1 MKIWT
6 NWSVFMYKTLI
17 FLIVLAFNFVLLPQT
32 APADE
37 ADAPAEKSEA
47 ETAEKPETA
56 TQVQEEAA
64 QEESAAATEE
74 TEKAEENSPEEPAK
88 TGSEETGGTAENT
101 AENGENP
108 EQEGE
113 NQDGQEFVAE
123 EEPADTP
130 LVKIQQGKPVKFFEL
145 YGYFNV
151 ANTFSYNMKLSGNNP
166 YMADRN
172 TIKNVTTDSTTGEK
186 ITKEAN
192 EHVLNW
198 AWLKLHLEPVIN
210 IAETMEIHTKLSI
223 FGNTAMGADNYDFD
237 KKENGLLRDAQLSTS
252 ANIVFEGLW
261 GVFDTPIGQLKVGRM
276 PFSWGLGILYSDGN
290 KFNTLSSGNYLDRL
304 QLTIPIMGFKIIPAF
319 DLASTGL
326 LDKYHDYFIDAS
338 QKDDGF
344 NVSLMFTMQEDD
356 PAVLENKIL
365 NEKTVVEVGAMVM
378 FSWKNNSSGEWF
390 KSEEDAYVVP
400 TDDKFVDPDT
410 VYAYTGQGAKLWKLD
425 AWLNLHYKIFSFKTE
440 LAFLTG
446 NIGKVRLED
455 GRDKSVKAQM
465 VGWAADL
472 GFRVIP
478 KKFHIGLLTGI
489 ASPDDADNVQGDSWN
504 TPGNSINNSSTRSDH
519 TVENFRFNKDY
530 NFNSALWNQFLG
542 RFTAGYYASLTAT
555 YFFLDDLKAYVGT
568 TYTMALKENNSL
580 GGKGL
585 PDALEPF
592 VGIDYANKS
601 GMRTGL
607 RYQIGI
613 PFSGL
618 DTDEHD
624 TSLFHYLN
632 VYLGV
637 VF

>member
-1 MKIWT
+1 MIF
-6 NWSVFMYKTLI
+6 VFS
-17 FLIVLAFNFVLLPQT
+17 FPLLPQ
-32 APADE
+32 E
-37 ADAPAEKSEA
+37 APAEGAEPSKAAEEPASEPSA
-47 ETAEKPETA
+47 EDKK
-56 TQVQEEAA
+56 VEEAPA
-64 QEESAAATEE
+64 EEQVPAE
-74 TEKAEENSPEEPAK
+74 TEKAEEPAEPEPEQN
-88 TGSEETGGTAENT
+88 ETPETPAEN
-101 AENGENP
+101 AETTEKD
-108 EQEGE
+108 EEL
-113 NQDGQEFVAE
+113 QDGQEFVAD
-123 EEPADTP
+123 EEPLTDAP
-130 LVKIQQGKPVKFFEL
+130 LVKIQQGKPVKYFEL

-166 YMADRN
+166 YMASRN
-172 TIKNVTTDSTTGEK
+172 TINNVSNDSTTGERVTSK
-186 ITKEAN
+186 TN

-198 AWLKLHLEPVIN
+198 AWMKLHLEPVIN

-223 FGNTAMGADNYDFD
+223 FGNTAMGADNYEFD
-237 KKENGLLRDAQLSTS
+237 KKENGLLRDAQLSNS
-252 ANIVFEGLW
+252 ASIVFEGLW

-276 PFSWGLGILYSDGN
+276 PFNWGLGILYNDGN

-378 FSWKNNSSGEWF
+378 FSWKGDTSGEWV
-390 KSEEDAYVVP
+390 KSDEKDGTVEP
-400 TDDKFVDPDT
+400 TGDHFVDPDK
-410 VYAYTGQGAKLWKLD
+410 VYAYTGQSAKLWKLD
-425 AWLNLHYKIFSFKTE
+425 AWLNLYYKFFAFKTE

-446 NIGKVRLED
+446 SLGKIRLED
-455 GRDKSVKAQM
+455 GRDKSVKTQM

-489 ASPDDADNVQGDSWN
+489 ASPDDADYVQGDSWN
-504 TPGNSINNSSTRSDH
+504 TPGNSVNNSSTKGDR

-542 RFTAGYYASLTAT
+542 RFTAGYYASLTLT
-555 YFFLDDLKAYVGT
+555 YFFLDDLKGYVGT
-568 TYTMALKENNSL
+568 TYSMALKENNSL

-585 PDALEPF
+585 PNAIEPF
-592 VGIDYANKS
+592 IGIDYSNKS

-607 RYQIGI
+607 RYQIGV

>member
-1 MKIWT
+1 
-6 NWSVFMYKTLI
+6 MYKTLI
-17 FLIVLAFNFVLLPQT
+17 FLMIFAFSFVLLPQT
-32 APADE
+32 APAEE
-37 ADAPAEKSEA
+37 AEAPAGKSEA

-56 TQVQEEAA
+56 APVAEDKA
-64 QEESAAATEE
+64 QEEPAAAAEE
-74 TEKAEENSPEEPAK
+74 TEKAEEASPEEPAK
-88 TGSEETGGTAENT
+88 TETETNETAET
-101 AENGENP
+101 AETPAENGENP
-108 EQEGE
+108 EQGEE
-113 NQDGQEFVAE
+113 NQEGQEFVAE

-186 ITKEAN
+186 ITKDAN

-390 KSEEDAYVVP
+390 KSEEDSYVVP

-446 NIGKVRLED
+446 SIGKVRLED
-455 GRDKSVKAQM
+455 GRDKSVKTQM
-465 VGWAADL
+465 VGWAADM

-489 ASPDDADNVQGDSWN
+489 ASPDDADYVQGDSWN
-504 TPGNSINNSSTRSDH
+504 TPGNSINNSSTKSDH

-568 TYTMALKENNSL
+568 TYSMALKENNSL

-585 PDALEPF
+585 PNAIEPF
-592 VGIDYANKS
+592 IGIDYANKS
-601 GMRTGL
+601 GMRLGT
-607 RYQIGI
+607 RYQIGV

>member
-1 MKIWT
+1 MPKIL
-6 NWSVFMYKTLI
+6 VFLTI
-17 FLIVLAFNFVLLPQT
+17 FIFSFALLPQET
-32 APADE
+32 APA
-37 ADAPAEKSEA
+37 
-47 ETAEKPETA
+47 
-56 TQVQEEAA
+56 
-64 QEESAAATEE
+64 EE
-74 TEKAEENSPEEPAK
+74 TEPDKAAEETASEQTAEEEKPADVAPSEEPAA
-88 TGSEETGGTAENT
+88 AENAPEKEAEPEKEPENNT
-101 AENGENP
+101 PETTETSAENAETP
-108 EQEGE
+108 EKEE
-113 NQDGQEFVAE
+113 ELQDGQEFIAE
-123 EEPADTP
+123 EEPTTDAP
-130 LVKIQQGKPVKFFEL
+130 LVKIQQGKPVKYFEL

-166 YMADRN
+166 YMASRN
-172 TIKNVTTDSTTGEK
+172 TINNVVTDETTGERV
-186 ITKEAN
+186 TRSTN

-223 FGNTAMGADNYDFD
+223 FGNTAMGADNYEFD

-304 QLTIPIMGFKIIPAF
+304 QLTIPVMGFKIIPAF

-378 FSWKNNSSGEWF
+378 FSWKNTSSGEWA
-390 KSEEDAYVVP
+390 KSDENGGDVEP
-400 TDDKFVDPDT
+400 TSDHFVDPDK

-425 AWLNLHYKIFSFKTE
+425 AWLNLHYKIFSLKTE

-446 NIGKVRLED
+446 TIGKIRLDD
-455 GRDKSVKAQM
+455 GREKSVKTQM

-489 ASPDDADNVQGDSWN
+489 ASPDDADYVQGDSWS
-504 TPGNSINNSSTRSDH
+504 TPGNSINNSSTKSDR

-530 NFNSALWNQFLG
+530 NFNSALWNNFLG

-555 YFFLDDLKAYVGT
+555 YFFLDSLKGYVGT
-568 TYTMALKENNSL
+568 TYSMALKENNSL

-585 PDALEPF
+585 PNAIEPF
-592 VGIDYANKS
+592 IGIDYANKS
-601 GMRTGL
+601 GMRLGT

>member
-1 MKIWT
+1 MPKIF
-6 NWSVFMYKTLI
+6 VFLTVFI
-17 FLIVLAFNFVLLPQT
+17 FSFALLPQ
-32 APADE
+32 E
-37 ADAPAEKSEA
+37 ASPEESESDKAAA
-47 ETAEKPETA
+47 ETAPEQTSEEEKPAEEA
-56 TQVQEEAA
+56 PSEEAA
-64 QEESAAATEE
+64 PESGQKEE
-74 TEKAEENSPEEPAK
+74 TENVPSESTGAEEKEEP
-88 TGSEETGGTAENT
+88 E
-101 AENGENP
+101 
-108 EQEGE
+108 
-113 NQDGQEFVAE
+113 QDGQEFVAD
-123 EEPADTP
+123 EEPLTDAP
-130 LVKIQQGKPVKFFEL
+130 LVKIQQGKPVKYFEL

-151 ANTFSYNMKLSGNNP
+151 ANTFSYNMKLNDNNP
-166 YMADRN
+166 YMASRN
-172 TIKNVTTDSTTGEK
+172 TINNVVTDETTGERVTRK
-186 ITKEAN
+186 TN

-223 FGNTAMGADNYDFD
+223 FGNTAMGADNYEFD
-237 KKENGLLRDAQLSTS
+237 RKENGLLRDAQLSTS

-290 KFNTLSSGNYLDRL
+290 KFNSLSTGNYLDRL

-378 FSWKNNSSGEWF
+378 FSWKNDSSGEWV
-390 KSEEDAYVVP
+390 KSDDQDGRVDP
-400 TDDKFVDPDT
+400 TSDHLIDPDT
-410 VYAYTGQGAKLWKLD
+410 VYAFTGQSAKLWKLD

-446 NIGKVRLED
+446 SIGKIRLDD

-489 ASPDDADNVQGDSWN
+489 ASPDDADKVQADSWS
-504 TPGNSINNSSTRSDH
+504 TPGNSVNNSSTRSDR

-555 YFFLDDLKAYVGT
+555 YFFLDDLKGYVGT
-568 TYTMALKENNSL
+568 TYSMALKENNSL

-585 PDALEPF
+585 PNAIEPF
-592 VGIDYANKS
+592 IGIDYANKS
-601 GMRTGL
+601 GMRLGT

-624 TSLFHYLN
+624 TTLFHYLN

>member
-1 MKIWT
+1 M
-6 NWSVFMYKTLI
+6 VFI
-17 FLIVLAFNFVLLPQT
+17 FSFALLPQET
-32 APADE
+32 AS
-37 ADAPAEKSEA
+37 AEEA
-47 ETAEKPETA
+47 ESDKAAEETASEPAAGEEKPA
-56 TQVQEEAA
+56 KAA
-64 QEESAAATEE
+64 PSEESAAA
-74 TEKAEENSPEEPAK
+74 EPAPEK
-88 TGSEETGGTAENT
+88 EAEPEKEPENNTPETTETSAEN
-101 AENGENP
+101 AETP
-108 EQEGE
+108 EKEDE
-113 NQDGQEFVAE
+113 LQDGQEFIAE
-123 EEPADTP
+123 EEPTTDAP

-151 ANTFSYNMKLSGNNP
+151 ADTFSYNMKLSGNNP
-166 YMADRN
+166 YMASRN
-172 TIKNVTTDSTTGEK
+172 TINKVETDETTGERV
-186 ITKEAN
+186 TRSTN

-223 FGNTAMGADNYDFD
+223 FGNTAMGADNYEFD

-276 PFSWGLGILYSDGN
+276 PFHWGLGILYSDGN

-304 QLTIPIMGFKIIPAF
+304 QLTIPVMGFKIIPAF

-378 FSWKNNSSGEWF
+378 FSWKNTSSGEWA
-390 KSEEDAYVVP
+390 KSDENGGDVEP
-400 TDDKFVDPDT
+400 TSDHFVDPDK

-446 NIGKVRLED
+446 TIGKIRLDD
-455 GRDKSVKAQM
+455 GREKSVKTQM

-489 ASPDDADNVQGDSWN
+489 ASPDDADYVQGDSWS
-504 TPGNSINNSSTRSDH
+504 TPGNSINNSSTKSDR

-542 RFTAGYYASLTAT
+542 RFTAGYYASLTLT
-555 YFFLDDLKAYVGT
+555 YFFLDDLKGYVGT
-568 TYTMALKENNSL
+568 TYSMALKENNSL

-585 PDALEPF
+585 PNAIEPF
-592 VGIDYANKS
+592 IGIDYANKS
-601 GMRTGL
+601 GMRLGT

-624 TSLFHYLN
+624 TTLFHYLN

>member
-1 MKIWT
+1 MPKI
-6 NWSVFMYKTLI
+6 FI
-17 FLIVLAFNFVLLPQT
+17 FLMIFIFSFALLPQE
-32 APADE
+32 AEPAGAESDKAVEESASEPADE
-37 ADAPAEKSEA
+37 EKPAEEPAATETEHKDEPESNAAENNETSA
-47 ETAEKPETA
+47 ETAETESS
-56 TQVQEEAA
+56 QE
-64 QEESAAATEE
+64 
-74 TEKAEENSPEEPAK
+74 
-88 TGSEETGGTAENT
+88 
-101 AENGENP
+101 
-108 EQEGE
+108 
-113 NQDGQEFVAE
+113 GQEFVAE
-123 EEPADTP
+123 EEPASDAP

-166 YMADRN
+166 YMASRN
-172 TIKNVTTDSTTGEK
+172 TMNNVSVDETTGERV
-186 ITKEAN
+186 TSPAN

-223 FGNTAMGADNYDFD
+223 FGNTAMGADNIEFD
-237 KKENGLLRDAQLSTS
+237 KKSNGLLRDAQLSTN

-276 PFSWGLGILYSDGN
+276 PFHWGLGILYSDGN
-290 KFNTLSSGNYLDRL
+290 KFNTLSSGNYLDRI

-344 NVSLMFTMQEDD
+344 NISLMFTMQEDD
-356 PAVLENKIL
+356 PAVLENKLL

-378 FSWKNNSSGEWF
+378 FSWKGNATGEWVP
-390 KSEEDAYVVP
+390 SDEDGGDVEP
-400 TDDKFVDPDT
+400 TGDKLVDPDK
-410 VYAYTGQGAKLWKLD
+410 VYAYTGQSAKLWKLD
-425 AWLNLHYKIFSFKTE
+425 AWLNLHYKNFSFKTE

-446 NIGKVRLED
+446 SIGKIRLDD
-455 GRDKSVKAQM
+455 GKDKAVNTQM
-465 VGWAADL
+465 VGWAADMEL
-472 GFRVIP
+472 RVIP
-478 KKFHIGLLTGI
+478 KKFHLSLLTGI
-489 ASPDDADNVQGDSWN
+489 ASPDDADYVQGDSWN
-504 TPGNSINNSSTRSDH
+504 TPGNSINNSSTKSDN

-542 RFTAGYYASLTAT
+542 RFTAGYYASLTGT
-555 YFFLDDLKAYVGT
+555 YFFLDDLKGYVGL
-568 TYTMALKENNSL
+568 TYTMALKKNNSL

-592 VGIDYANKS
+592 IGIDYANKS

-613 PFSGL
+613 PFAGL
-618 DTDEHD
+618 DTDEHE

>member
-1 MKIWT
+1 MPKIFAFLM
-6 NWSVFMYKTLI
+6 VFI
-17 FLIVLAFNFVLLPQT
+17 FSFALLPQEAQQEEAESDKAASET
-32 APADE
+32 ASEPAAE
-37 ADAPAEKSEA
+37 EEKATGETPSEVPAEA
-47 ETAEKPETA
+47 ETEQK
-56 TQVQEEAA
+56 EE
-64 QEESAAATEE
+64 
-74 TEKAEENSPEEPAK
+74 
-88 TGSEETGGTAENT
+88 AENT
-101 AENGENP
+101 PAENTEPPAENAENP
-108 EQEGE
+108 EKEE
-113 NQDGQEFVAE
+113 ELQDGQEFIAE
-123 EEPADTP
+123 EEPTTDAP

-151 ANTFSYNMKLSGNNP
+151 ANTFSYNMKLNDNNP
-166 YMADRN
+166 YMSSRN
-172 TIKNVTTDSTTGEK
+172 TINNVVTDETTGEK
-186 ITKEAN
+186 VTRKTN

-223 FGNTAMGADNYDFD
+223 FGNTAMGADNYEFD
-237 KKENGLLRDAQLSTS
+237 RKENGLMRDAQLSTS

-276 PFSWGLGILYSDGN
+276 PFNWGLGILYSDGN
-290 KFNTLSSGNYLDRL
+290 KFNSLSTGNYLDRL

-378 FSWKNNSSGEWF
+378 FSWKNNSSGEWV
-390 KSEEDAYVVP
+390 KSDDGDGTVEP
-400 TDDKFVDPDT
+400 TSDHFVDPDT
-410 VYAYTGQGAKLWKLD
+410 VYAFTGQGAKLWKLD
-425 AWLNLHYKIFSFKTE
+425 AWLNLYYKFFAFKTE

-446 NIGKVRLED
+446 SIGKVRLED
-455 GRDKSVKAQM
+455 GRDKSVKTQM
-465 VGWAADL
+465 VGWAADM

-489 ASPDDADNVQGDSWN
+489 ASPDDADYVQADSWN
-504 TPGNSINNSSTRSDH
+504 NPGNSINNSSTKSDR

-542 RFTAGYYASLTAT
+542 RFTAGYYASLTMT
-555 YFFLDDLKAYVGT
+555 YFFLDDLKGYVGT
-568 TYTMALKENNSL
+568 TYSMALKKNNSL

-585 PDALEPF
+585 PNAIEPF
-592 VGIDYANKS
+592 IGIDYANKS
-601 GMRTGL
+601 GMRLGT

-618 DTDEHD
+618 DTDEHN

>member
-1 MKIWT
+1 MPRI
-6 NWSVFMYKTLI
+6 
-17 FLIVLAFNFVLLPQT
+17 FVLLTIFIFSFALFPQEAPAENTEPEKAAEET
-32 APADE
+32 ASETPAEDKKADE
-37 ADAPAEKSEA
+37 AASEEAAPAETEQKEEASETTEAPA
-47 ETAEKPETA
+47 ENAEQPSENAEAAEKED
-56 TQVQEEAA
+56 VE
-64 QEESAAATEE
+64 
-74 TEKAEENSPEEPAK
+74 
-88 TGSEETGGTAENT
+88 
-101 AENGENP
+101 
-108 EQEGE
+108 
-113 NQDGQEFVAE
+113 QDGQEFVAE
-123 EEPADTP
+123 EEPLTDKP
-130 LVKIQQGKPVKFFEL
+130 LVKIQQGKPVKYFEL

-151 ANTFSYNMKLSGNNP
+151 ANTFSYNMKLNDNNP
-166 YMADRN
+166 YMASRN
-172 TIKNVTTDSTTGEK
+172 TINNVVTDETTGERVTRK
-186 ITKEAN
+186 TN

-223 FGNTAMGADNYDFD
+223 FGNTAMGADNYEFD
-237 KKENGLLRDAQLSTS
+237 RKENGLLRDAQLSNS

-261 GVFDTPIGQLKVGRM
+261 GVFDTPIGQLKIGRM

-290 KFNTLSSGNYLDRL
+290 KFNSLSTGNYLDRL

-378 FSWKNNSSGEWF
+378 FSWKGDTSGEWV
-390 KSEEDAYVVP
+390 KSDEKDGTVEPTEDH
-400 TDDKFVDPDT
+400 FVDPDK
-410 VYAYTGQGAKLWKLD
+410 VYAYTGQSAKLWKLD
-425 AWLNLHYKIFSFKTE
+425 AWLNLYYKFFAFKTE

-446 NIGKVRLED
+446 SIGKVRLED
-455 GRDKSVKAQM
+455 GRDKSVKTQM

-489 ASPDDADNVQGDSWN
+489 ASPDDADNVQADSWGL
-504 TPGNSINNSSTRSDH
+504 PGNSINNSSTKGDR

-542 RFTAGYYASLTAT
+542 KFTAGYYASLTLT
-555 YFFLDDLKAYVGT
+555 YFFLDDLKGYVGT
-568 TYTMALKENNSL
+568 TYSMALKENNSL

-585 PDALEPF
+585 PNAIEPF
-592 VGIDYANKS
+592 IGIDYANKS
-601 GMRTGL
+601 GMRLGT
-607 RYQIGI
+607 RYQIGV

>member
-1 MKIWT
+1 MPKIF
-6 NWSVFMYKTLI
+6 VFLMI
-17 FLIVLAFNFVLLPQT
+17 FVFSFALLPQETKAEETESEKVAEET
-32 APADE
+32 ASESE
-37 ADAPAEKSEA
+37 AEDKKAEEEPAPAE
-47 ETAEKPETA
+47 
-56 TQVQEEAA
+56 
-64 QEESAAATEE
+64 TEQ
-74 TEKAEENSPEEPAK
+74 KEEPA
-88 TGSEETGGTAENT
+88 ETQQENTETPAESAETPAEN
-101 AENGENP
+101 AESP
-108 EQEGE
+108 EKEE
-113 NQDGQEFVAE
+113 PEQDGQEFVAE
-123 EEPADTP
+123 EEPTTDAP
-130 LVKIQQGKPVKFFEL
+130 LVKIQQGKPVKYFEL

-151 ANTFSYNMKLSGNNP
+151 ANTFSYNMKLNDNNP
-166 YMADRN
+166 YMASRN
-172 TIKNVTTDSTTGEK
+172 TINNVVTDETTGERVTRK
-186 ITKEAN
+186 TN

-223 FGNTAMGADNYDFD
+223 FGNTAMGSDNYEFD
-237 KKENGLLRDAQLSTS
+237 KKENGLLRDAQLSNS

-276 PFSWGLGILYSDGN
+276 PFNWGLGILYSDGN
-290 KFNTLSSGNYLDRL
+290 KFNSLSTGNYLDRL

-326 LDKYHDYFIDAS
+326 LDKYHDYFIDSS

-378 FSWKNNSSGEWF
+378 FSWKNNASGEWV
-390 KSEEDAYVVP
+390 KSDEQDGTVEP
-400 TDDKFVDPDT
+400 TSDHFVDPDT
-410 VYAYTGQGAKLWKLD
+410 VYAFTGQGAKLWKLD
-425 AWLNLHYKIFSFKTE
+425 AWLNLYYKFFAFKTE

-446 NIGKVRLED
+446 SIGKVRLED
-455 GRDKSVKAQM
+455 GRDKSVKTQM

-489 ASPDDADNVQGDSWN
+489 ASPDVADKVQADSWGL
-504 TPGNSINNSSTRSDH
+504 PGNSINNSSTKSDR

-542 RFTAGYYASLTAT
+542 RFTAGYYASLTLT
-555 YFFLDDLKAYVGT
+555 YFFLDDLKGYVGT
-568 TYTMALKENNSL
+568 TYSMALKENNSL

-585 PDALEPF
+585 PNAIEPF
-592 VGIDYANKS
+592 IGIDYANKS
-601 GMRTGL
+601 GMRLGT
-607 RYQIGI
+607 RYQIGV

-624 TSLFHYLN
+624 TTLFHYLN

>member
-1 MKIWT
+1 MPKI
-6 NWSVFMYKTLI
+6 
-17 FLIVLAFNFVLLPQT
+17 LAFLTIFIFSFALLPQET
-32 APADE
+32 APAE
-37 ADAPAEKSEA
+37 DAEPDKAA
-47 ETAEKPETA
+47 
-56 TQVQEEAA
+56 EEAA
-64 QEESAAATEE
+64 QEQA
-74 TEKAEENSPEEPAK
+74 AEEEKPAEAETVPEKEPEPEK
-88 TGSEETGGTAENT
+88 GPENNTPETTESSAEN
-101 AENGENP
+101 AETP
-108 EQEGE
+108 EQEE
-113 NQDGQEFVAE
+113 ELQDGQEFIAE
-123 EEPADTP
+123 EESATDTP

-166 YMADRN
+166 YMASRN
-172 TIKNVTTDSTTGEK
+172 TINNVVTDETTGERV
-186 ITKEAN
+186 TRSTN

-223 FGNTAMGADNYDFD
+223 FGNTAMGADNYEFD

-276 PFSWGLGILYSDGN
+276 PFHWGLGILYSDGN
-290 KFNTLSSGNYLDRL
+290 KFNTLSSGNYLDRI
-304 QLTIPIMGFKIIPAF
+304 QLTIPVMGFKIIPAF

-378 FSWKNNSSGEWF
+378 FSWKGDTTGEWV
-390 KSEEDAYVVP
+390 KSDEQDGTVEPA
-400 TDDKFVDPDT
+400 TDHFVDPDK
-410 VYAYTGQGAKLWKLD
+410 VYAYTGQSAKLWKLD
-425 AWLNLHYKIFSFKTE
+425 AWLNLHYKFFSLKTE

-446 NIGKVRLED
+446 SIGKIRLED
-455 GRDKSVKAQM
+455 GRDKSVKTQM

-489 ASPDDADNVQGDSWN
+489 ASPDDADYVQGDSWN
-504 TPGNSINNSSTRSDH
+504 TPGNAINNSSTKGDR

-530 NFNSALWNQFLG
+530 NFNSALWNNFLG
-542 RFTAGYYASLTAT
+542 RFTAGYYASLTLT
-555 YFFLDDLKAYVGT
+555 YFFLDDLKGYVGT
-568 TYTMALKENNSL
+568 TYSMALKENNSL

-585 PDALEPF
+585 PNAIEPF
-592 VGIDYANKS
+592 IGIDYANKS
-601 GMRTGL
+601 GMRLGT

>member
-1 MKIWT
+1 MPKII
-6 NWSVFMYKTLI
+6 VFLTI
-17 FLIVLAFNFVLLPQT
+17 FIFSFALLPQEAAPSEEAEPDKAAEET
-32 APADE
+32 APEQAAGE
-37 ADAPAEKSEA
+37 
-47 ETAEKPETA
+47 EKPT
-56 TQVQEEAA
+56 EAA
-64 QEESAAATEE
+64 PS
-74 TEKAEENSPEEPAK
+74 EEPAA
-88 TGSEETGGTAENT
+88 EETAPEKEAEPEKEPENNTAENT
-101 AENGENP
+101 ETAAENAETP
-108 EQEGE
+108 EKEGE
-113 NQDGQEFVAE
+113 LQDGQEFIAE
-123 EEPADTP
+123 EEPTTDAP
-130 LVKIQQGKPVKFFEL
+130 LVKIQQGKPVKYFEL

-166 YMADRN
+166 YMASRN
-172 TIKNVTTDSTTGEK
+172 TINNVVTDETTGERV
-186 ITKEAN
+186 TRETN

-223 FGNTAMGADNYDFD
+223 FGNTAMGADNYEFD
-237 KKENGLLRDAQLSTS
+237 KKENGLLHDAQLSTS

-276 PFSWGLGILYSDGN
+276 PFHWGLGILYSDGN
-290 KFNTLSSGNYLDRL
+290 QFNTLSSGNYLDRL
-304 QLTIPIMGFKIIPAF
+304 QLTIPVMGFKIIPAF

-378 FSWKNNSSGEWF
+378 FSWKNTSSGEWA
-390 KSEEDAYVVP
+390 KSDENGGDVEP
-400 TDDKFVDPDT
+400 TSDHFVDPDK

-425 AWLNLHYKIFSFKTE
+425 AWLNLHYKIFSLKTE

-446 NIGKVRLED
+446 TIGKVRLDD
-455 GRDKSVKAQM
+455 GREKSVKTQM

-489 ASPDDADNVQGDSWN
+489 ASPDDADYVQGDSWS
-504 TPGNSINNSSTRSDH
+504 TPGNSINNSSTKSDR

-530 NFNSALWNQFLG
+530 NFNSALWNNFLG
-542 RFTAGYYASLTAT
+542 RFTAGYYASLTMT
-555 YFFLDDLKAYVGT
+555 YFFLDTLKGYVGT
-568 TYTMALKENNSL
+568 TYSMALKENNSL

-585 PDALEPF
+585 PNAIEPF
-592 VGIDYANKS
+592 IGIDYANKS
-601 GMRTGL
+601 GMRLGT
-607 RYQIGI
+607 RYQIGV

>member
-1 MKIWT
+1 M
-6 NWSVFMYKTLI
+6 VFI
-17 FLIVLAFNFVLLPQT
+17 FSFALLPQET
-32 APADE
+32 AS
-37 ADAPAEKSEA
+37 AEEA
-47 ETAEKPETA
+47 ESDKAAEETA
-56 TQVQEEAA
+56 SEPAAEEEKTTEVAPS
-64 QEESAAATEE
+64 EESAAA
-74 TEKAEENSPEEPAK
+74 EPAPEK
-88 TGSEETGGTAENT
+88 EAEPEKEPENNTPETTETSAEN
-101 AENGENP
+101 AETP
-108 EQEGE
+108 EKEDE
-113 NQDGQEFVAE
+113 LQDGQEFIAE
-123 EEPADTP
+123 EEPTTDAP

-151 ANTFSYNMKLSGNNP
+151 ADTFSYNMKLSGNNP
-166 YMADRN
+166 YMASRN
-172 TIKNVTTDSTTGEK
+172 TINKVETDETTGERV
-186 ITKEAN
+186 TRSTN

-223 FGNTAMGADNYDFD
+223 FGNTAMGADNYEFD

-304 QLTIPIMGFKIIPAF
+304 QLTIPVMGFKIIPAF

-378 FSWKNNSSGEWF
+378 FSWKNTSSGEWA
-390 KSEEDAYVVP
+390 KSDENGGDVEP
-400 TDDKFVDPDT
+400 TSDHFVDPDK

-446 NIGKVRLED
+446 TIGKIRLDD
-455 GRDKSVKAQM
+455 GREKSVKTQM

-489 ASPDDADNVQGDSWN
+489 ASPDDADYVQGDSWS
-504 TPGNSINNSSTRSDH
+504 TPGNSINNSSTKSDR

-530 NFNSALWNQFLG
+530 NFNSALWNNFLG
-542 RFTAGYYASLTAT
+542 RFTAGYYASLTMT
-555 YFFLDDLKAYVGT
+555 YFFLDSLKGYVGT
-568 TYTMALKENNSL
+568 TYSMALKENNSL

-585 PDALEPF
+585 PNAIEPF
-592 VGIDYANKS
+592 IGIDYANKS
-601 GMRTGL
+601 GMRLGT

>member
-1 MKIWT
+1 MIF
-6 NWSVFMYKTLI
+6 VFS
-17 FLIVLAFNFVLLPQT
+17 FPLLPQ
-32 APADE
+32 E
-37 ADAPAEKSEA
+37 APAEGAEPSKAAEEPASEPSA
-47 ETAEKPETA
+47 EDKK
-56 TQVQEEAA
+56 VEEAPA
-64 QEESAAATEE
+64 EEQVPAE
-74 TEKAEENSPEEPAK
+74 TEKAEEPAESEPEQN
-88 TGSEETGGTAENT
+88 ETPETPAEN
-101 AENGENP
+101 AETTEKD
-108 EQEGE
+108 EEL
-113 NQDGQEFVAE
+113 QDGQEFVAD
-123 EEPADTP
+123 EEPLTDAP
-130 LVKIQQGKPVKFFEL
+130 LVKIQQGKPVKYFEL

-166 YMADRN
+166 YMASRN
-172 TIKNVTTDSTTGEK
+172 TINNVSNDSTTGERVTSK
-186 ITKEAN
+186 TN

-198 AWLKLHLEPVIN
+198 AWMKLHLEPVIN

-223 FGNTAMGADNYDFD
+223 FGNTAMGADNYEFD
-237 KKENGLLRDAQLSTS
+237 KKENGLLRDAQLSNS
-252 ANIVFEGLW
+252 ASIVFEGLW

-276 PFSWGLGILYSDGN
+276 PFNWGLGILYNDGN

-378 FSWKNNSSGEWF
+378 FSWKGDTSGEWV
-390 KSEEDAYVVP
+390 KSDEKDGTVEP
-400 TDDKFVDPDT
+400 TGDHFVDPDK
-410 VYAYTGQGAKLWKLD
+410 VYAYTGQSAKLWKLD
-425 AWLNLHYKIFSFKTE
+425 AWLNLYYKFFAFKTE

-446 NIGKVRLED
+446 SLGKIRLED
-455 GRDKSVKAQM
+455 GRDKSVKTQM

-489 ASPDDADNVQGDSWN
+489 ASPDDADYVQGDSWN
-504 TPGNSINNSSTRSDH
+504 TPGNSVNNSSTKGDR

-542 RFTAGYYASLTAT
+542 RFTAGYYASLTLT
-555 YFFLDDLKAYVGT
+555 YFFLDDLKGYVGT
-568 TYTMALKENNSL
+568 TYSMALKENNSL

-585 PDALEPF
+585 PNAIEPF
-592 VGIDYANKS
+592 IGIDYSNKS

-607 RYQIGI
+607 RYQIGV

>member
-1 MKIWT
+1 MPKIFAFLM
-6 NWSVFMYKTLI
+6 VFI
-17 FLIVLAFNFVLLPQT
+17 FSFALLPQET
-32 APADE
+32 AS
-37 ADAPAEKSEA
+37 AEEA
-47 ETAEKPETA
+47 ESDKAAEETA
-56 TQVQEEAA
+56 SEPAAEEEKTTEVAPS
-64 QEESAAATEE
+64 EESAAA
-74 TEKAEENSPEEPAK
+74 EPAPEK
-88 TGSEETGGTAENT
+88 EAEPEKEPENNTPETTETSAEN
-101 AENGENP
+101 AETP
-108 EQEGE
+108 EKEDE
-113 NQDGQEFVAE
+113 LQDGQEFIAE
-123 EEPADTP
+123 EEPTTDAP

-151 ANTFSYNMKLSGNNP
+151 ADTFSYNMKLSGNNP
-166 YMADRN
+166 YMASRN
-172 TIKNVTTDSTTGEK
+172 TINKVETDETTGERV
-186 ITKEAN
+186 TRSTN

-223 FGNTAMGADNYDFD
+223 FGNTAMGADNYEFD

-304 QLTIPIMGFKIIPAF
+304 QLTIPVMGFKIIPAF

-378 FSWKNNSSGEWF
+378 FSWKNTSSGEWA
-390 KSEEDAYVVP
+390 KSDENGGDVEP
-400 TDDKFVDPDT
+400 TSDHFVDPDK

-446 NIGKVRLED
+446 TIGKIRLDD
-455 GRDKSVKAQM
+455 GREKSVKTQM

-489 ASPDDADNVQGDSWN
+489 ASPDDADYVQGDSWS
-504 TPGNSINNSSTRSDH
+504 TPGNSINNSSTKSDR

-530 NFNSALWNQFLG
+530 NFNSALWNNFLG
-542 RFTAGYYASLTAT
+542 RFTAGYYASLTMT
-555 YFFLDDLKAYVGT
+555 YFFLDSLKGYVGT
-568 TYTMALKENNSL
+568 TYSMALKENNSL

-585 PDALEPF
+585 PNAIEPF
-592 VGIDYANKS
+592 IGIDYANKS
-601 GMRTGL
+601 GMRLGT

>member
-1 MKIWT
+1 MPK
-6 NWSVFMYKTLI
+6 
-17 FLIVLAFNFVLLPQT
+17 IVLFLTIFIFSFALLPQET
-32 APADE
+32 APAE
-37 ADAPAEKSEA
+37 DAEPDKAA
-47 ETAEKPETA
+47 
-56 TQVQEEAA
+56 EEAA
-64 QEESAAATEE
+64 QEQA
-74 TEKAEENSPEEPAK
+74 AEEEKPAEAETAPEKEPEPEK
-88 TGSEETGGTAENT
+88 GPENNTPENTETSAENT
-101 AENGENP
+101 ETP
-108 EQEGE
+108 EKEE
-113 NQDGQEFVAE
+113 DGQEFIAE
-123 EEPADTP
+123 EESATDTP

-166 YMADRN
+166 YMASRN
-172 TIKNVTTDSTTGEK
+172 TVNNVVTDETTGERV
-186 ITKEAN
+186 TRSTN

-223 FGNTAMGADNYDFD
+223 FGNTAMGADNYEFD
-237 KKENGLLRDAQLSTS
+237 KQENGLLRDAQLSTS

-276 PFSWGLGILYSDGN
+276 PFHWGLGILYSDGN
-290 KFNTLSSGNYLDRL
+290 KFNTLSSGNYLDRI
-304 QLTIPIMGFKIIPAF
+304 QLTIPVMGFKIIPAF

-378 FSWKNNSSGEWF
+378 FSWKGDTTGEWV
-390 KSEEDAYVVP
+390 KSDEQDGTVEPA
-400 TDDKFVDPDT
+400 TDNFVDPDK
-410 VYAYTGQGAKLWKLD
+410 VYAYTGQSAKLWKLD
-425 AWLNLHYKIFSFKTE
+425 AWLNLHYKFFSLKTE

-446 NIGKVRLED
+446 SIGKIRLED
-455 GRDKSVKAQM
+455 GRDKSVKTQM

-489 ASPDDADNVQGDSWN
+489 ASPDDADYVQGDSWN
-504 TPGNSINNSSTRSDH
+504 TPGNAINNSSTKGDR

-530 NFNSALWNQFLG
+530 NFNSALWNNFLG
-542 RFTAGYYASLTAT
+542 RFTAGYYASLTLT
-555 YFFLDDLKAYVGT
+555 YFFLDDLKGYVGT
-568 TYTMALKENNSL
+568 TYSMALKENNSL

-585 PDALEPF
+585 PNAIEPF
-592 VGIDYANKS
+592 IGIDYANKS
-601 GMRTGL
+601 GMRLGT

>member
-1 MKIWT
+1 MPKFL
-6 NWSVFMYKTLI
+6 VFLTI
-17 FLIVLAFNFVLLPQT
+17 FIFSFALLPQET
-32 APADE
+32 ASAEEAESDKAAEETAAEPAAEEEKTAEETPSEEPAAE
-37 ADAPAEKSEA
+37 AEQKEESESAAEEKTEAPAENA
-47 ETAEKPETA
+47 ETPEK
-56 TQVQEEAA
+56 EE
-64 QEESAAATEE
+64 EM
-74 TEKAEENSPEEPAK
+74 
-88 TGSEETGGTAENT
+88 
-101 AENGENP
+101 
-108 EQEGE
+108 
-113 NQDGQEFVAE
+113 QDGQEFIAE
-123 EEPADTP
+123 EEPTTDAP
-130 LVKIQQGKPVKFFEL
+130 LVKIQQGKPVKYFEL

-151 ANTFSYNMKLSGNNP
+151 ANTFSYNMKLNDNNP
-166 YMADRN
+166 YMASRN
-172 TIKNVTTDSTTGEK
+172 TINNVVTDETTGERVTRK
-186 ITKEAN
+186 TN

-223 FGNTAMGADNYDFD
+223 FGNTAMGADNYEFD

-290 KFNTLSSGNYLDRL
+290 KFNSLSSGNYLDRL

-390 KSEEDAYVVP
+390 KSDEGDGTVEP
-400 TDDKFVDPDT
+400 TGDKFVDPDT
-410 VYAYTGQGAKLWKLD
+410 VYAFTGQGAKLWKLD
-425 AWLNLHYKIFSFKTE
+425 AWLNLYYKFFAFKTE

-446 NIGKVRLED
+446 SIGKVRLED
-455 GRDKSVKAQM
+455 GRDKSVKTQM

-489 ASPDDADNVQGDSWN
+489 ASPDDADYVQGDSWS
-504 TPGNSINNSSTRSDH
+504 TPGNSINNSSTKSDR

-542 RFTAGYYASLTAT
+542 RFTAGYYASLTMT
-555 YFFLDDLKAYVGT
+555 YFFLDDLKGYVGT
-568 TYTMALKENNSL
+568 TYSMALKENNSL

-585 PDALEPF
+585 PNAIEPF
-592 VGIDYANKS
+592 IGIDYANKS
-601 GMRTGL
+601 GMRLGT

-624 TSLFHYLN
+624 TTLFHYLN

>member
-1 MKIWT
+1 MI
-6 NWSVFMYKTLI
+6 SI
-17 FLIVLAFNFVLLPQT
+17 FSFALLPQ
-32 APADE
+32 
-37 ADAPAEKSEA
+37 EA
-47 ETAEKPETA
+47 ESAGAESDKA
-56 TQVQEEAA
+56 V
-64 QEESAAATEE
+64 EESASGPTTEEKPAEAAPSEEPAATETEQKDEPESGASENNE
-74 TEKAEENSPEEPAK
+74 TPA
-88 TGSEETGGTAENT
+88 GTAET
-101 AENGENP
+101 ENP
-108 EQEGE
+108 QE
-113 NQDGQEFVAE
+113 GQEFIAE
-123 EEPADTP
+123 EELATDAP

-166 YMADRN
+166 YMASRN
-172 TIKNVTTDSTTGEK
+172 TMNNVSVDETTGERV
-186 ITKEAN
+186 TSPAN

-223 FGNTAMGADNYDFD
+223 FGNTAMGADNIEFD
-237 KKENGLLRDAQLSTS
+237 RKSNGLLRDAQLSTN

-276 PFSWGLGILYSDGN
+276 PFHWGLGILYSDGN
-290 KFNTLSSGNYLDRL
+290 KFNTLSSGNYLDRI

-344 NVSLMFTMQEDD
+344 NISLMFTMQEDD
-356 PAVLENKIL
+356 PAVLENKLL

-378 FSWKNNSSGEWF
+378 FSWKGNSTGEWVA
-390 KSEEDAYVVP
+390 SDEDGGDVEP
-400 TDDKFVDPDT
+400 TGDKLVDPDK
-410 VYAYTGQGAKLWKLD
+410 VYAYTGQSAKLWKLD

-446 NIGKVRLED
+446 SIGKIRLED
-455 GRDKSVKAQM
+455 GKDKAVNTQM
-465 VGWAADL
+465 VGWAADMEL
-472 GFRVIP
+472 RVIP
-478 KKFHIGLLTGI
+478 KKFHLSLLTGI
-489 ASPDDADNVQGDSWN
+489 ASPDDADYVQGDSWN
-504 TPGNSINNSSTRSDH
+504 TPGNSINNSSTKSDN

-542 RFTAGYYASLTAT
+542 RFTAGYYASLTGT
-555 YFFLDDLKAYVGT
+555 YFFLDDLKGYVGL
-568 TYTMALKENNSL
+568 TYTMALKKNNSL

-592 VGIDYANKS
+592 IGIDYANKS

-613 PFSGL
+613 PFAGL
-618 DTDEHD
+618 DTDEHE

>member
-1 MKIWT
+1 M
-6 NWSVFMYKTLI
+6 VFIFSFALFPQETPAEDTESEKAVETGSEASAEDKKVEKT
-17 FLIVLAFNFVLLPQT
+17 PSE
-32 APADE
+32 E
-37 ADAPAEKSEA
+37 AAPAETEQKEEPESGTTGNNESSA
-47 ETAEKPETA
+47 ETTETPEKED
-56 TQVQEEAA
+56 EL
-64 QEESAAATEE
+64 
-74 TEKAEENSPEEPAK
+74 
-88 TGSEETGGTAENT
+88 
-101 AENGENP
+101 
-108 EQEGE
+108 
-113 NQDGQEFVAE
+113 QDGQEFVAE
-123 EEPADTP
+123 EEPVTDAP

-151 ANTFSYNMKLSGNNP
+151 ANTFSYNMKLNDNNP
-166 YMADRN
+166 YMASRN
-172 TIKNVTTDSTTGEK
+172 TVNNVVTDETTGERVTRK
-186 ITKEAN
+186 TN

-223 FGNTAMGADNYDFD
+223 FGNTAMGADNYEFD
-237 KKENGLLRDAQLSTS
+237 KKENGLLRDAQLATS

-276 PFSWGLGILYSDGN
+276 PFHWGLGILYSDGN
-290 KFNTLSSGNYLDRL
+290 KFNTLSSGNYLDRI
-304 QLTIPIMGFKIIPAF
+304 QLTIPVMGFKIIPAF

-356 PAVLENKIL
+356 PVVLENKIL

-378 FSWKNNSSGEWF
+378 FSWKGDTTGEWV
-390 KSEEDAYVVP
+390 KSDENGGNVEQ
-400 TDDKFVDPDT
+400 TGDKLVDPDK
-410 VYAYTGQGAKLWKLD
+410 VYAYTGQSAKLWKLD

-446 NIGKVRLED
+446 SIGKVRLED
-455 GRDKSVKAQM
+455 GRDKAVKTQM

-489 ASPDDADNVQGDSWN
+489 ASPDDADYVQGDSWN
-504 TPGNSINNSSTRSDH
+504 TPGNSINNSSTQGDH
-519 TVENFRFNKDY
+519 IVENFRFNKDY

-555 YFFLDDLKAYVGT
+555 YFFLDDLKGYVGA
-568 TYTMALKENNSL
+568 TYSMALKENNSL

-585 PDALEPF
+585 PNAIEPF
-592 VGIDYANKS
+592 IGIDYANKS
-601 GMRTGL
+601 GMRLGT

>member
-1 MKIWT
+1 MPKIFAFLM
-6 NWSVFMYKTLI
+6 VFI
-17 FLIVLAFNFVLLPQT
+17 FSFVLLPQET
-32 APADE
+32 APAE
-37 ADAPAEKSEA
+37 EA
-47 ETAEKPETA
+47 EPDKAA
-56 TQVQEEAA
+56 EEAA
-64 QEESAAATEE
+64 PEQAAEEEKTAEQTPSEEPVAAE
-74 TEKAEENSPEEPAK
+74 TEQKEEPAEN
-88 TGSEETGGTAENT
+88 TEQAAETPAENT
-101 AENGENP
+101 ETPEKDES
-108 EQEGE
+108 EQE
-113 NQDGQEFVAE
+113 DGQEFIAD
-123 EEPADTP
+123 EEPTTDAP
-130 LVKIQQGKPVKFFEL
+130 LVKIQQGKPVKYFEL

-151 ANTFSYNMKLSGNNP
+151 ANTFSYNMKLNDNNP
-166 YMADRN
+166 YMASRN
-172 TIKNVTTDSTTGEK
+172 TINNVVTDETTGERVTRK
-186 ITKEAN
+186 TN

-223 FGNTAMGADNYDFD
+223 FGNTAMGADNYEFD

-276 PFSWGLGILYSDGN
+276 PFHWGLGILYSDGN

-378 FSWKNNSSGEWF
+378 FSWKNNSSGEWV
-390 KSEEDAYVVP
+390 KSDEDGTVEP
-400 TDDKFVDPDT
+400 TSDHFVDPDT
-410 VYAYTGQGAKLWKLD
+410 VYAFTGQGAKLWKLD
-425 AWLNLHYKIFSFKTE
+425 AWLNLYYKFFAFKTE

-446 NIGKVRLED
+446 SIGKVRLED
-455 GRDKSVKAQM
+455 GRDKSVKTQM

-489 ASPDDADNVQGDSWN
+489 ASPDDADYVQGDSWS
-504 TPGNSINNSSTRSDH
+504 TPGNSINNSSTKSDH

-530 NFNSALWNQFLG
+530 NFNSALWNNFLG
-542 RFTAGYYASLTAT
+542 RFTAGYYASLTMT
-555 YFFLDDLKAYVGT
+555 YFFLDDLKGYVGT
-568 TYTMALKENNSL
+568 TYSMALKENNSL

-585 PDALEPF
+585 PNAIEPF
-592 VGIDYANKS
+592 IGIDYANKS
-601 GMRTGL
+601 GMRLGT

>member
-1 MKIWT
+1 M
-6 NWSVFMYKTLI
+6 I
-17 FLIVLAFNFVLLPQT
+17 FIFSFALLPQ
-32 APADE
+32 
-37 ADAPAEKSEA
+37 EA
-47 ETAEKPETA
+47 ESAGAESDKA
-56 TQVQEEAA
+56 V
-64 QEESAAATEE
+64 EESASGPTTEE
-74 TEKAEENSPEEPAK
+74 KPAESALSEEPAVTETEQK
-88 TGSEETGGTAENT
+88 DEPESGASENNETPAGTAET
-101 AENGENP
+101 ENP
-108 EQEGE
+108 QE
-113 NQDGQEFVAE
+113 GQEFIAE
-123 EEPADTP
+123 EEPATDAP

-166 YMADRN
+166 YMASRN
-172 TIKNVTTDSTTGEK
+172 TMNNVSVDETTGERV
-186 ITKEAN
+186 TSPAN

-223 FGNTAMGADNYDFD
+223 FGNTAMGADNIEFD
-237 KKENGLLRDAQLSTS
+237 RKSNGLLRDAQLSTN

-276 PFSWGLGILYSDGN
+276 PFHWGLGILYSDGN
-290 KFNTLSSGNYLDRL
+290 KFNTLSSGNYLDRI

-344 NVSLMFTMQEDD
+344 NISLMFTMQEDD
-356 PAVLENKIL
+356 PAVLENKLL

-378 FSWKNNSSGEWF
+378 FSWKGNSTGEWVA
-390 KSEEDAYVVP
+390 SDEDGGDVEP
-400 TDDKFVDPDT
+400 TGDKLVDPDK
-410 VYAYTGQGAKLWKLD
+410 VYSYTGQSAKLWKLD

-446 NIGKVRLED
+446 SIGKIRLED
-455 GRDKSVKAQM
+455 GKDKAVNTQM
-465 VGWAADL
+465 VGWAADMEL
-472 GFRVIP
+472 RVIP
-478 KKFHIGLLTGI
+478 KKFHLSLLTGI
-489 ASPDDADNVQGDSWN
+489 ASPDDADYVQGDSWN
-504 TPGNSINNSSTRSDH
+504 TPGNSINNSSTKSDN

-542 RFTAGYYASLTAT
+542 RFTAGYYASLTGT
-555 YFFLDDLKAYVGT
+555 YFFLDDLKGYVGL
-568 TYTMALKENNSL
+568 TYTMALKKNNSL

-592 VGIDYANKS
+592 IGIDYANKS

-607 RYQIGI
+607 RYQIGV
-613 PFSGL
+613 PFAGL
-618 DTDEHD
+618 DTDEHE

>member
-1 MKIWT
+1 MARIF
-6 NWSVFMYKTLI
+6 VFLMV
-17 FLIVLAFNFVLLPQT
+17 FAFSFQLLPQT
-32 APADE
+32 AAEEEANTGKTTDE
-37 ADAPAEKSEA
+37 AAAEPAAAPEAAAKPEEEPAEKE
-47 ETAEKPETA
+47 EKPA
-56 TQVQEEAA
+56 EEPA
-64 QEESAAATEE
+64 EEPAEAKSETEE
-74 TEKAEENSPEEPAK
+74 TAGDPENPAENSGESATVEEF
-88 TGSEETGGTAENT
+88 
-101 AENGENP
+101 
-108 EQEGE
+108 QE
-113 NQDGQEFVAE
+113 GQEFVAE
-123 EEPADTP
+123 DEKNDAP
-130 LVKIQQGKPVKFFEL
+130 LVKIQQGKPVKYFEL

-151 ANTFSYNMKLSGNNP
+151 ADTFSYNMKLSGNNP
-166 YMADRN
+166 YMASRN
-172 TIKNVTTDSTTGEK
+172 TVNNVSTDETTGERV
-186 ITKEAN
+186 TSPTN

-223 FGNTAMGADNYDFD
+223 FGNTAMGADNYEIDR
-237 KKENGLLRDAQLSTS
+237 KENGLMRDAQLATS
-252 ANIVFEGLW
+252 ASIVFEGLW

-276 PFSWGLGILYSDGN
+276 PFHWGLGILYSDGN
-290 KFNTLSSGNYLDRL
+290 KFNTLSSGNYLDRI

-356 PAVLENKIL
+356 PAVLENKLL

-378 FSWKNNSSGEWF
+378 FSWKGDTTGEWV
-390 KSEEDAYVVP
+390 KSEEDGGDVQP
-400 TDDKFVDPDT
+400 TGDKFVDPDKI
-410 VYAYTGQGAKLWKLD
+410 YAYTGQSAKLWKLD
-425 AWLNLHYKIFSFKTE
+425 AWLNLHYKNFSFKTE

-446 NIGKVRLED
+446 SIGKIRLDD
-455 GRDKSVKAQM
+455 GKDASVNAQM

-472 GFRVIP
+472 EYRIIP
-478 KKFHIGLLTGI
+478 KKFHMGFLTGI
-489 ASPDDADNVQGDSWN
+489 ASPDDADYIQGDSWN
-504 TPGNSINNSSTRSDH
+504 TPGNSVNNSSTNSDR

-542 RFTAGYYASLTAT
+542 RFTGGYYASLTAT
-555 YFFLDDLKAYVGT
+555 YFFLDDLKGYVGT

-585 PDALEPF
+585 PNALEPF
-592 VGIDYANKS
+592 IGIDYANKS
-601 GMRTGL
+601 GMRLGT

-618 DTDEHD
+618 DTDEHE
-624 TSLFHYLN
+624 TTLFHYLN
-632 VYLGV
+632 VYLGM

>member
-1 MKIWT
+1 MPRI
-6 NWSVFMYKTLI
+6 
-17 FLIVLAFNFVLLPQT
+17 LAFLMIFIFSFALLAQEAQPE
-32 APADE
+32 E
-37 ADAPAEKSEA
+37 ADQDNA
-47 ETAEKPETA
+47 TAGAAPET
-56 TQVQEEAA
+56 VSE
-64 QEESAAATEE
+64 
-74 TEKAEENSPEEPAK
+74 EKAEETAPSEEPAAETEEK
-88 TGSEETGGTAENT
+88 EEPKAEPESTENSNATPAESSEKDEDF
-101 AENGENP
+101 
-108 EQEGE
+108 
-113 NQDGQEFVAE
+113 QDGAEFVAE
-123 EEPADTP
+123 EESATDTP
-130 LVKIQQGKPVKFFEL
+130 LVKIQQGKPVKYFEL

-151 ANTFSYNMKLSGNNP
+151 ANNFTYNMKLNDNNP
-166 YMADRN
+166 YMKGRN
-172 TIKNVTTDSTTGEK
+172 TINNISTDAATGEK
-186 ITKEAN
+186 SPSKTN

-210 IAETMEIHTKLSI
+210 IAEIMEIHTKLSI
-223 FGNTAMGADNYDFD
+223 FGNTAMGADNYEID
-237 KKENGLLRDAQLSTS
+237 KKENGLMRDAQLSTS

-276 PFSWGLGILYSDGN
+276 PFHWGVGILYSDGN
-290 KFNTLSSGNYLDRL
+290 KFNSLSSGNYLDRI
-304 QLTIPIMGFKIIPAF
+304 QLTIPIMGFKLIPAF
-319 DLASTGL
+319 DVASTGL

-378 FSWKNNSSGEWF
+378 FSWKNNASGEWT
-390 KSEEDAYVVP
+390 KSDEQNGTVEP
-400 TDDKFVDPDT
+400 TDDKFVDSDKI
-410 VYAYTGQGAKLWKLD
+410 YAYTGQGAKLWKLD
-425 AWLNLHYKIFSFKTE
+425 AWLNLYYKFFAFKTE

-446 NIGKVRLED
+446 SIGKVRLED
-455 GRDKSVKAQM
+455 GREKSVKTQM

-489 ASPDDADNVQGDSWN
+489 ASPDDADYVQADSWN
-504 TPGNSINNSSTRSDH
+504 TPGNSINNSSTKSDH

-542 RFTAGYYASLTAT
+542 RFTAGYYASVTAT
-555 YFFLDDLKAYVGT
+555 YFFLDDLKGYIGT

-585 PDALEPF
+585 PNALEPF
-592 VGIDYANKS
+592 IGIDYANKS
-601 GMRTGL
+601 GMRLGT

>member
-1 MKIWT
+1 MPK
-6 NWSVFMYKTLI
+6 I
-17 FLIVLAFNFVLLPQT
+17 FLFLMIFVFSFPLLPQ
-32 APADE
+32 E
-37 ADAPAEKSEA
+37 APAEGAEPSKAAEEPASEPSA
-47 ETAEKPETA
+47 EDKK
-56 TQVQEEAA
+56 VEEAPA
-64 QEESAAATEE
+64 EEQVPAE
-74 TEKAEENSPEEPAK
+74 TEKAEEPAEPEPEQN
-88 TGSEETGGTAENT
+88 ETPETPAEN
-101 AENGENP
+101 AETTEKD
-108 EQEGE
+108 EEL
-113 NQDGQEFVAE
+113 QDGQEFVAD
-123 EEPADTP
+123 EEPLTDAP
-130 LVKIQQGKPVKFFEL
+130 LVKIQQGKPVKYFEL

-166 YMADRN
+166 YMASRN
-172 TIKNVTTDSTTGEK
+172 TINNVSNDSTTGERVTSK
-186 ITKEAN
+186 TN

-198 AWLKLHLEPVIN
+198 AWMKLHLEPVIN

-223 FGNTAMGADNYDFD
+223 FGNTAMGADNYEFD
-237 KKENGLLRDAQLSTS
+237 KKENGLLRDAQLSNS
-252 ANIVFEGLW
+252 ASIVFEGLW

-276 PFSWGLGILYSDGN
+276 PFNWGLGILYNDGN

-378 FSWKNNSSGEWF
+378 FSWKGDTSGEWV
-390 KSEEDAYVVP
+390 KSDEKDGTVEP
-400 TDDKFVDPDT
+400 TGDHFVDPDK
-410 VYAYTGQGAKLWKLD
+410 VYAYTGQSAKLWKLD
-425 AWLNLHYKIFSFKTE
+425 AWLNLYYKFFAFKTE

-446 NIGKVRLED
+446 SLGKIRLED
-455 GRDKSVKAQM
+455 GRDKSVKTQM

-489 ASPDDADNVQGDSWN
+489 ASPDDADYVQGDSWN
-504 TPGNSINNSSTRSDH
+504 TPGNSVNNSSTKGDR

-542 RFTAGYYASLTAT
+542 RFTAGYYASLTLT
-555 YFFLDDLKAYVGT
+555 YFFLDDLKGYVGT
-568 TYTMALKENNSL
+568 TYSMALKENNSL

-585 PDALEPF
+585 PNAIEPF
-592 VGIDYANKS
+592 IGIDYSNKS

-607 RYQIGI
+607 RYQIGV

>member
-1 MKIWT
+1 MSKI
-6 NWSVFMYKTLI
+6 FI
-17 FLIVLAFNFVLLPQT
+17 FLTLFIFSLPLLPQESSSEESEPEKASEEAVSEPAAEEKT
-32 APADE
+32 AEETAVEETAAEEKAAPETVDE
-37 ADAPAEKSEA
+37 PAEQPVENEPKTS
-47 ETAEKPETA
+47 ETAENP
-56 TQVQEEAA
+56 
-64 QEESAAATEE
+64 S
-74 TEKAEENSPEEPAK
+74 
-88 TGSEETGGTAENT
+88 
-101 AENGENP
+101 ENGE
-108 EQEGE
+108 QEKE
-113 NQDGQEFVAE
+113 EDGQEFVAAE
-123 EEPADTP
+123 EETSTDTP
-130 LVKIQQGKPVKFFEL
+130 LVKIQQGKPVKYFEL
-145 YGYFNV
+145 YGYFNI
-151 ANTFSYNMKLSGNNP
+151 ANTFAYNMDLSGNNP
-166 YMADRN
+166 YMRNRN
-172 TIKNVTTDSTTGEK
+172 TVKNVSTDSTTGEK
-186 ITKEAN
+186 STKDAH
-192 EHVLNW
+192 EHALNW
-198 AWLKLHLEPVIN
+198 AWMKLHLEPVIN

-223 FGNTAMGADNYDFD
+223 FGNTAMGADNYEFD

-276 PFSWGLGILYSDGN
+276 PFHWGLGILYSDGN
-290 KFNTLSSGNYLDRL
+290 KFNSLSSGNYLDRI
-304 QLTIPIMGFKIIPAF
+304 QLTIPIMNFKLIPAF
-319 DLASTGL
+319 DIASTGL

-378 FSWKNNSSGEWF
+378 FSWKNTTSGEWF
-390 KSEEDAYVVP
+390 KSEDDAYVVG
-400 TDDKFVDPDT
+400 TDDKFVDPGKT
-410 VYAYTGQGAKLWKLD
+410 YAYTGQGAKLWKLD
-425 AWLNLHYKIFSFKTE
+425 AWLNLHYKIFSLKTE

-446 NIGKVRLED
+446 SIGKIRLED
-455 GRDKSVKAQM
+455 GRDKSVKTQM

-489 ASPDDADNVQGDSWN
+489 ASPDDADYVQSDSWN
-504 TPGNSINNSSTRSDH
+504 TPGNSINNSSTQGDH

-542 RFTAGYYASLTAT
+542 RFTAGYYASLTLT
-555 YFFLDDLKAYVGT
+555 YFFLDDLKGYIGT

-580 GGKGL
+580 GGEGL
-585 PDALEPF
+585 PNAIEPF
-592 VGIDYANKS
+592 IGIDYANKS

-618 DTDEHD
+618 DNLQYLDD
-624 TSLFHYLN
+624 KGVLQVNGDASLFHYLN

>member
-1 MKIWT
+1 MPKIL
-6 NWSVFMYKTLI
+6 VFLTI
-17 FLIVLAFNFVLLPQT
+17 FIFSFALVPQETPQEEEAEPDKAAEET
-32 APADE
+32 ASE
-37 ADAPAEKSEA
+37 APAEDKKADENASE
-47 ETAEKPETA
+47 EP
-56 TQVQEEAA
+56 
-64 QEESAAATEE
+64 AATE
-74 TEKAEENSPEEPAK
+74 TAPEKESESEKEPENNA
-88 TGSEETGGTAENT
+88 AENT
-101 AENGENP
+101 ETSGENA
-108 EQEGE
+108 EAQEKE
-113 NQDGQEFVAE
+113 EELQDGQEFIAE
-123 EEPADTP
+123 EESATDTP

-166 YMADRN
+166 YMASRN
-172 TIKNVTTDSTTGEK
+172 TINNVVTDETTGEK
-186 ITKEAN
+186 VTRTAN

-223 FGNTAMGADNYDFD
+223 FGNTAMGADNYEFD

-290 KFNTLSSGNYLDRL
+290 KFNSLSSGNYLDRL
-304 QLTIPIMGFKIIPAF
+304 QLTIPIMGFKLIPAF

-378 FSWKNNSSGEWF
+378 FSWKNTSSGEWA
-390 KSEEDAYVVP
+390 KSDENGGTVEP
-400 TDDKFVDPDT
+400 TSDHFVDPDT

-425 AWLNLHYKIFSFKTE
+425 AWLNLYYKFFALKTE

-446 NIGKVRLED
+446 TIGKIRLED
-455 GRDKSVKAQM
+455 GRDKSVKTQM

-489 ASPDDADNVQGDSWN
+489 ASPDDADYVQGDSWS
-504 TPGNSINNSSTRSDH
+504 TPGNSVNNSSTKSDR

-542 RFTAGYYASLTAT
+542 RFTAGYYASLTMT
-555 YFFLDDLKAYVGT
+555 YFFLDDLKGYIGT
-568 TYTMALKENNSL
+568 TYSMALKKNNSL

-585 PDALEPF
+585 PNAIEPF
-592 VGIDYANKS
+592 IGIDYANKS

-607 RYQIGI
+607 RYQIGV

-618 DTDEHD
+618 DTDEQD

>member
-1 MKIWT
+1 M
-6 NWSVFMYKTLI
+6 VFI
-17 FLIVLAFNFVLLPQT
+17 FSFALLPQET
-32 APADE
+32 APA
-37 ADAPAEKSEA
+37 
-47 ETAEKPETA
+47 
-56 TQVQEEAA
+56 
-64 QEESAAATEE
+64 EE
-74 TEKAEENSPEEPAK
+74 TEPDKAAEETAPEQAAEEEKPADVAPSEEPAAAEPAPEK
-88 TGSEETGGTAENT
+88 EAEPENNTPENTETAAEN
-101 AENGENP
+101 AETTEK
-108 EQEGE
+108 EEE
-113 NQDGQEFVAE
+113 LQDGQEFIAE
-123 EEPADTP
+123 EEPTTDAP
-130 LVKIQQGKPVKFFEL
+130 LVKIQQGKPVKYFEL

-166 YMADRN
+166 YMASRN
-172 TIKNVTTDSTTGEK
+172 TINNVVTDETTGERV
-186 ITKEAN
+186 TRSTN

-223 FGNTAMGADNYDFD
+223 FGNTAMGADNYEFD

-304 QLTIPIMGFKIIPAF
+304 QLTIPVMGFKIIPAF

-378 FSWKNNSSGEWF
+378 FSWKNTSSGEWA
-390 KSEEDAYVVP
+390 KSDENGGDVEP
-400 TDDKFVDPDT
+400 TSDHFVDPDK

-425 AWLNLHYKIFSFKTE
+425 AWLNLHYKIFSLKTE

-446 NIGKVRLED
+446 TIGKIRLDD
-455 GRDKSVKAQM
+455 GREKSVKTQM

-489 ASPDDADNVQGDSWN
+489 ASPDDADYVQGDSWS
-504 TPGNSINNSSTRSDH
+504 TPGNSINNSSTKSDR

-530 NFNSALWNQFLG
+530 NFNSALWNNFLG

-555 YFFLDDLKAYVGT
+555 YFFLDSLKGYVGT
-568 TYTMALKENNSL
+568 TYSMALKENNSL

-585 PDALEPF
+585 PNAIEPF
-592 VGIDYANKS
+592 IGIDYANKS
-601 GMRTGL
+601 GMRLGT

>member
-1 MKIWT
+1 MPKIF
-6 NWSVFMYKTLI
+6 VFLM
-17 FLIVLAFNFVLLPQT
+17 VFVFCFTLLPQET
-32 APADE
+32 AE
-37 ADAPAEKSEA
+37 EEA
-47 ETAEKPETA
+47 ETDNKAPEETA
-56 TQVQEEAA
+56 SAPSEEAA
-64 QEESAAATEE
+64 
-74 TEKAEENSPEEPAK
+74 KAETDQKEEPAEAPAVTETEQK
-88 TGSEETGGTAENT
+88 EEPAEN
-101 AENGENP
+101 AEESKETPSENTETS
-108 EQEGE
+108 EQDDDEL
-113 NQDGQEFVAE
+113 QDGQEFIAE
-123 EEPADTP
+123 EESATDAP
-130 LVKIQQGKPVKFFEL
+130 LVKIQQGKPVKYFEL

-166 YMADRN
+166 YMTSRN
-172 TIKNVTTDSTTGEK
+172 TINKVVTDETTGEK
-186 ITKEAN
+186 VTRSTN

-223 FGNTAMGADNYDFD
+223 FGNTAMGADNYEFD

-276 PFSWGLGILYSDGN
+276 PFNWGLGILYSDGN
-290 KFNTLSSGNYLDRL
+290 KFNSLSSGNYLDRI
-304 QLTIPIMGFKIIPAF
+304 QLTIPIMGFKLIPAF

-365 NEKTVVEVGAMVM
+365 NEKTAVEVGAMVM
-378 FSWKNNSSGEWF
+378 FSWKNTASGKWT
-390 KSEEDAYVVP
+390 KSDENDGYVEP
-400 TDDKFVDPDT
+400 TDDHFVDPDT

-425 AWLNLHYKIFSFKTE
+425 AWLNLYYKFFALKTE

-446 NIGKVRLED
+446 TIGKVRLDD
-455 GRDKSVKAQM
+455 GREKSVKTQM
-465 VGWAADL
+465 VGWAVDL

-489 ASPDDADNVQGDSWN
+489 ASPDDAEKVQGDSWN
-504 TPGNSINNSSTRSDH
+504 TPGNSINNSSTKSDR

-555 YFFLDDLKAYVGT
+555 YFFLDDLKGYLGL
-568 TYTMALKENNSL
+568 TYTMALKEKNSL

-585 PDALEPF
+585 PNALEPF
-592 VGIDYANKS
+592 IGIDYANKS

-607 RYQIGI
+607 RYQFGV

-624 TSLFHYLN
+624 TSFFHYLN

>member
-1 MKIWT
+1 MPRIF
-6 NWSVFMYKTLI
+6 VFLTVFI
-17 FLIVLAFNFVLLPQT
+17 FSFALFPQ
-32 APADE
+32 E
-37 ADAPAEKSEA
+37 APAEENGSEKAAETGSEASAEDKKAEETPSEEAAPA
-47 ETAEKPETA
+47 ETAEKE
-56 TQVQEEAA
+56 EEA
-64 QEESAAATEE
+64 EPAAENAEQPAE
-74 TEKAEENSPEEPAK
+74 TPAENSGTPEK
-88 TGSEETGGTAENT
+88 EEA
-101 AENGENP
+101 
-108 EQEGE
+108 EQE
-113 NQDGQEFVAE
+113 QDGQEFIAE
-123 EEPADTP
+123 EEPTTDAP
-130 LVKIQQGKPVKFFEL
+130 LVKIQQGKPVKYFEL

-151 ANTFSYNMKLSGNNP
+151 ANTFSYNMKLNDNNP
-166 YMADRN
+166 YMASRN
-172 TIKNVTTDSTTGEK
+172 TINNVVTDETTGEK
-186 ITKEAN
+186 VTRKTN

-223 FGNTAMGADNYDFD
+223 FGNTAMGADNYELDR
-237 KKENGLLRDAQLSTS
+237 KENGLLRDAQLSTS

-290 KFNTLSSGNYLDRL
+290 KFNSLSTGNYLDRI

-378 FSWKNNSSGEWF
+378 FSWKNDTSGEWV
-390 KSEEDAYVVP
+390 KSDEQDGRVEPTEDH
-400 TDDKFVDPDT
+400 FVDPDT
-410 VYAYTGQGAKLWKLD
+410 VYAFTGQSAKLWKLD

-446 NIGKVRLED
+446 SIGKIRLED
-455 GRDKSVKAQM
+455 GRDKSVKTQM
-465 VGWAADL
+465 VGWAADM

-478 KKFHIGLLTGI
+478 KKFHIGFLTGI
-489 ASPDDADNVQGDSWN
+489 ASPDDADKVQADSWSL
-504 TPGNSINNSSTRSDH
+504 PGNSVNNSSTKSDR

-542 RFTAGYYASLTAT
+542 RFTAGYYASLTLT
-555 YFFLDDLKAYVGT
+555 YFFLDDLKGYVGT
-568 TYTMALKENNSL
+568 TYSMALKENNSL

-585 PDALEPF
+585 PNAIEPF
-592 VGIDYANKS
+592 IGIDYANKS
-601 GMRTGL
+601 GMRLGT
-607 RYQIGI
+607 RYQIGV

>member
-1 MKIWT
+1 MPKI
-6 NWSVFMYKTLI
+6 
-17 FLIVLAFNFVLLPQT
+17 FVLLTIFIFSFAIFP
-32 APADE
+32 
-37 ADAPAEKSEA
+37 ADAPEEKSESEKA
-47 ETAEKPETA
+47 AEETASKPSEDDK
-56 TQVQEEAA
+56 
-64 QEESAAATEE
+64 
-74 TEKAEENSPEEPAK
+74 KAEENA
-88 TGSEETGGTAENT
+88 SEEAVPAETEQKKEAESTTAENT
-101 AENGENP
+101 GTPAENPKTP
-108 EQEGE
+108 EKEE
-113 NQDGQEFVAE
+113 ELQDGQEFIAE
-123 EEPADTP
+123 EEPATDAP

-166 YMADRN
+166 YMISRN
-172 TIKNVTTDSTTGEK
+172 TINNVVTDETTGERVTRK
-186 ITKEAN
+186 TN

-223 FGNTAMGADNYDFD
+223 FGNTAMGADNYEFD
-237 KKENGLLRDAQLSTS
+237 KKENGLLRDAQLSNS

-276 PFSWGLGILYSDGN
+276 PFHWGLGILYSDGN
-290 KFNTLSSGNYLDRL
+290 QFNTLSSGNYLDRL

-378 FSWKNNSSGEWF
+378 FSWKNNSSGEWV
-390 KSEEDAYVVP
+390 KSDEQDGTVEP
-400 TDDKFVDPDT
+400 TGDHFVDPDT
-410 VYAYTGQGAKLWKLD
+410 VYAFTGQGAKLWKLD

-446 NIGKVRLED
+446 SIGKVRLED
-455 GRDKSVKAQM
+455 GRDKSVKTQM

-489 ASPDDADNVQGDSWN
+489 ASPDDADYVQGDSWN
-504 TPGNSINNSSTRSDH
+504 TPGNSINNSSTKSDR

-542 RFTAGYYASLTAT
+542 RFTAGYYASLTLT
-555 YFFLDDLKAYVGT
+555 YFFLDDLKGYVGT
-568 TYTMALKENNSL
+568 TYSMALKENNSL

-585 PDALEPF
+585 PNAIEPF
-592 VGIDYANKS
+592 IGIDYANKS
-601 GMRTGL
+601 GMRLGT

-624 TSLFHYLN
+624 TTLFHYLN

>member
-1 MKIWT
+1 
-6 NWSVFMYKTLI
+6 MYKTLI
-17 FLIVLAFNFVLLPQT
+17 FLMIFAFNFVLLPQD
-32 APADE
+32 APAE
-37 ADAPAEKSEA
+37 GAETETPAEKSEA
-47 ETAEKPETA
+47 AAAEEPETVTPA
-56 TQVQEEAA
+56 AEEKA
-64 QEESAAATEE
+64 QEEPAAAEA
-74 TEKAEENSPEEPAK
+74 EKAEETSSEEPAK
-88 TGSEETGGTAENT
+88 AEPEAAETAET
-101 AENGENP
+101 PAENGETS
-108 EQEGE
+108 EKEEE

-123 EEPADTP
+123 EEPADAP

-151 ANTFSYNMKLSGNNP
+151 ANTFSYNMKLSDNNP
-166 YMADRN
+166 YMKSRN
-172 TIKNVTTDSTTGEK
+172 VVNNVITDETTGERK
-186 ITKEAN
+186 TDRTN

-223 FGNTAMGADNYDFD
+223 FGNTAMGADNYEIDR
-237 KKENGLLRDAQLSTS
+237 KENGLMRDAQLATS

-276 PFSWGLGILYSDGN
+276 PFHWGLGILYSDGN
-290 KFNTLSSGNYLDRL
+290 QFNTLSSGNYLDRL

-378 FSWKNNSSGEWF
+378 FSWKNDSTGEWF
-390 KSEEDAYVVP
+390 KSEEDSYVVP

-410 VYAYTGQGAKLWKLD
+410 VYAYTGQSAKLWKLD
-425 AWLNLHYKIFSFKTE
+425 AWLNLHYKFFSFKTE

-446 NIGKVRLED
+446 SIGKVRLED
-455 GRDKSVKAQM
+455 GNDSSVKAQM
-465 VGWAADL
+465 VGWAADM

-478 KKFHIGLLTGI
+478 KKFHIGFLTGI
-489 ASPDDADNVQGDSWN
+489 ASPDDASYVQGDSWN
-504 TPGNSINNSSTRSDH
+504 TPGNSINNSSTNSDH
-519 TVENFRFNKDY
+519 TVENFRFNKNY

-568 TYTMALKENNSL
+568 TYSMALKENNSL

-592 VGIDYANKS
+592 IGIDYANKS

-607 RYQIGI
+607 RYQIGV

>member
-1 MKIWT
+1 MPKIL
-6 NWSVFMYKTLI
+6 VFLTI
-17 FLIVLAFNFVLLPQT
+17 FIFSFALLPQET
-32 APADE
+32 APEEE
-37 ADAPAEKSEA
+37 AEPDKAAEETASEKPAEEEK
-47 ETAEKPETA
+47 TAEEAPS
-56 TQVQEEAA
+56 EEP
-64 QEESAAATEE
+64 AATETAPEKESEPEKEPENNVPE
-74 TEKAEENSPEEPAK
+74 TTETSAGNAETPEKEDEL
-88 TGSEETGGTAENT
+88 
-101 AENGENP
+101 
-108 EQEGE
+108 
-113 NQDGQEFVAE
+113 QDGQEFIAE
-123 EEPADTP
+123 EESATDAP

-166 YMADRN
+166 YMASRN
-172 TIKNVTTDSTTGEK
+172 TVNNVATDETTGERV
-186 ITKEAN
+186 TRSTN

-223 FGNTAMGADNYDFD
+223 FGNTAMGADNYEFD

-276 PFSWGLGILYSDGN
+276 PFHWGLGILYSDGN

-304 QLTIPIMGFKIIPAF
+304 QLTIPVMGFKIIPAF

-378 FSWKNNSSGEWF
+378 FSWKGDTTGEWV
-390 KSEEDAYVVP
+390 KSDENGGTVEP
-400 TDDKFVDPDT
+400 TSDHFVDPDK

-425 AWLNLHYKIFSFKTE
+425 AWLNLHYKIFSLKTE

-446 NIGKVRLED
+446 SIGKIRLED
-455 GRDKSVKAQM
+455 GRDKSVKTQM

-489 ASPDDADNVQGDSWN
+489 ASPDDADYVQGDSWN
-504 TPGNSINNSSTRSDH
+504 TPGNSVNNSSTKGDR

-530 NFNSALWNQFLG
+530 NFNSALWNNFLG
-542 RFTAGYYASLTAT
+542 RFTAGYYASLTMT
-555 YFFLDDLKAYVGT
+555 YFFLDDLKGYVGT
-568 TYTMALKENNSL
+568 TYSMALKENNSL

-585 PDALEPF
+585 PNAIEPF
-592 VGIDYANKS
+592 IGIDYANKS
-601 GMRTGL
+601 GMRLGTK
-607 RYQIGI
+607 YQIGI

>member
-1 MKIWT
+1 M
-6 NWSVFMYKTLI
+6 VFI
-17 FLIVLAFNFVLLPQT
+17 FSFALLPQET
-32 APADE
+32 AS
-37 ADAPAEKSEA
+37 AEEA
-47 ETAEKPETA
+47 ESDKAAEETASEPAAGEEKPA
-56 TQVQEEAA
+56 KAA
-64 QEESAAATEE
+64 PSEESAAA
-74 TEKAEENSPEEPAK
+74 EPAPEK
-88 TGSEETGGTAENT
+88 EAEPEKEPENNTPETTETSAEN
-101 AENGENP
+101 AETP
-108 EQEGE
+108 EKEDE
-113 NQDGQEFVAE
+113 LQDGQEFIAE
-123 EEPADTP
+123 EEPTTDAP

-151 ANTFSYNMKLSGNNP
+151 ADTFSYNMKLSGNNP
-166 YMADRN
+166 YMASRN
-172 TIKNVTTDSTTGEK
+172 TINKVETDETTGERV
-186 ITKEAN
+186 TRSTN

-223 FGNTAMGADNYDFD
+223 FGNTAMGADNYEFD

-276 PFSWGLGILYSDGN
+276 PFHWGLGILYSDGN

-304 QLTIPIMGFKIIPAF
+304 QLTIPVMGFKIIPAF

-378 FSWKNNSSGEWF
+378 FSWKNTSSGEWA
-390 KSEEDAYVVP
+390 KSDENGGDVEP
-400 TDDKFVDPDT
+400 TSDHFVDPDK

-446 NIGKVRLED
+446 TIGKIRLDD
-455 GRDKSVKAQM
+455 GREKSVKTQM

-489 ASPDDADNVQGDSWN
+489 ASPDDADYVQGDSWS
-504 TPGNSINNSSTRSDH
+504 TPGNSINNSSTKSDR

-530 NFNSALWNQFLG
+530 NFNSALWNNFLG
-542 RFTAGYYASLTAT
+542 RFTAGYYASLTMT
-555 YFFLDDLKAYVGT
+555 YFFLDSLKGYVGT
-568 TYTMALKENNSL
+568 TYSMALKENNSL

-585 PDALEPF
+585 PNAIEPF
-592 VGIDYANKS
+592 IGIDYANKS
-601 GMRTGL
+601 GMRLGT

>member
-1 MKIWT
+1 MPKIL
-6 NWSVFMYKTLI
+6 VFLTI
-17 FLIVLAFNFVLLPQT
+17 FIFSFALLPQET
-32 APADE
+32 APAE
-37 ADAPAEKSEA
+37 EA
-47 ETAEKPETA
+47 EPDKAAEETAPEQAAEEEKPA
-56 TQVQEEAA
+56 DVAP
-64 QEESAAATEE
+64 S
-74 TEKAEENSPEEPAK
+74 EEPAAAEPAPEK
-88 TGSEETGGTAENT
+88 EAEPEKEPENNTPETTETSAEN
-101 AENGENP
+101 AETP
-108 EQEGE
+108 EKEE
-113 NQDGQEFVAE
+113 ELQDGQEFIAE
-123 EEPADTP
+123 EEPTTDAP

-151 ANTFSYNMKLSGNNP
+151 ADTFSYNMKLSGNNP
-166 YMADRN
+166 YMASRN
-172 TIKNVTTDSTTGEK
+172 TMNNVSVDETTGERV
-186 ITKEAN
+186 TSPAN

-223 FGNTAMGADNYDFD
+223 FGNTAMGADNIEFD
-237 KKENGLLRDAQLSTS
+237 KKSNGLLRDAQLSTN

-276 PFSWGLGILYSDGN
+276 PFHWGLGILYSDGN
-290 KFNTLSSGNYLDRL
+290 KFNTLSSGNYLDRI

-344 NVSLMFTMQEDD
+344 NISLMFTMQEDD
-356 PAVLENKIL
+356 PAVLENKLL

-378 FSWKNNSSGEWF
+378 FSWKGNATGEWVP
-390 KSEEDAYVVP
+390 SDEDGGDVEP
-400 TDDKFVDPDT
+400 TGDKLVDPDK
-410 VYAYTGQGAKLWKLD
+410 VYAYTGQSAKLWKLD

-446 NIGKVRLED
+446 SIGKIRLED
-455 GRDKSVKAQM
+455 GKDKAVNTQM
-465 VGWAADL
+465 VGWAADMEL
-472 GFRVIP
+472 RVIP
-478 KKFHIGLLTGI
+478 KKFHLSLLTGI
-489 ASPDDADNVQGDSWN
+489 ASPDDADYVQGDSWN
-504 TPGNSINNSSTRSDH
+504 TPGNSINNSSTKSDN

-542 RFTAGYYASLTAT
+542 RFTAGYYASLTGT
-555 YFFLDDLKAYVGT
+555 YFFLDDLKGYVGL
-568 TYTMALKENNSL
+568 TYTMALKKNNSL

-592 VGIDYANKS
+592 IGIDYANKS
-601 GMRTGL
+601 GLRTGL
-607 RYQIGI
+607 RYQIGV
-613 PFSGL
+613 PFAGL
-618 DTDEHD
+618 DTDEHE